1 MLEMLYK
8 SVSKFTLKAFIVAT
22 GWIGLLALIAYIVYK
37 EPQKAI
43 DAFDTLLG
51 AGLSII
57 NIAIGKWL
65 FGGDKSG

>member
-8 SVSKFTLKAFIVAT
+8 SVNKFTLKVFIVAT

-51 AGLSII
+51 TGLSII
-57 NIAIGKWL
+57 NIAIGRWL
-65 FGGDKSG
+65 FGGDRSG

>member
-8 SVSKFTLKAFIVAT
+8 SVNKFTLKAFVIVT
-22 GWIGLLALIAYIVYK
+22 GWLGLLALVTYIIYK

-51 AGLSII
+51 AGLTII
-57 NIAIGKWL
+57 NIAIARWL
-65 FGGDKSG
+65 FSEKNER

>member
-1 MLEMLYK
+1 MLEVLRK
-8 SVSKFTLKAFIVAT
+8 SAGKFTLKAFIVAT

-51 AGLSII
+51 AGLSVI

-65 FGGDKSG
+65 FGGDRSG